1 VAGREESGVLRNREK
16 AVELLLKRRHREKN
30 HLDRLGRREDTA
42 SFVFDSCDE
51 LTCMIG
57 RFGRL
62 CFTVVCIAALS
73 TWHIYLVRV

>member
-1 VAGREESGVLRNREK
+1 
-16 AVELLLKRRHREKN
+16 
-30 HLDRLGRREDTA
+30 
-42 SFVFDSCDE
+42 VFDDCDE